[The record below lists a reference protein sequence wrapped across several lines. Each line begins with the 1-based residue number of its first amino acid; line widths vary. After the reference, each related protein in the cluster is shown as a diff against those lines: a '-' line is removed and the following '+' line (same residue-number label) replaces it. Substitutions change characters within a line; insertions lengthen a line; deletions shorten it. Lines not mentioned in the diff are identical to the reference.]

1 MADRPTA
8 AATPD
13 GRHDVDRAA
22 DQKQS
27 EIDHQK
33 PEEASPAVKG
43 SGAPGPDSGLT
54 MRQGKDGSGGGCSS
68 TKKYVHP
75 KVAFSVKGH
84 WLYVVNLPGVAE
96 HQQGILTVE
105 CT

>member
-1 MADRPTA
+1 
-8 AATPD
+8 
-13 GRHDVDRAA
+13 
-22 DQKQS
+22 
-27 EIDHQK
+27 
-33 PEEASPAVKG
+33 
-43 SGAPGPDSGLT
+43 